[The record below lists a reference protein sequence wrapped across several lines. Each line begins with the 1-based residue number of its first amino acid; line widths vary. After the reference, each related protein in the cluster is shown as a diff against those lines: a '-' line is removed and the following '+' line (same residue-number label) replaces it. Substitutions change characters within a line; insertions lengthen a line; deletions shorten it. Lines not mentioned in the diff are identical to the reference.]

1 VSPATVLQHYPATII
16 SRELG
21 ASVTYEVFLPGAFI
35 ENSGPGEIVHFVEI
49 ELLFR
54 V

>member
-1 VSPATVLQHYPATII
+1 M

-21 ASVTYEVFLPGAFI
+21 ASVAYEVFLPGAFI
-35 ENSGPGEIVHFVEI
+35 ENSGPDEVVHFVEI

-54 V
+54 F